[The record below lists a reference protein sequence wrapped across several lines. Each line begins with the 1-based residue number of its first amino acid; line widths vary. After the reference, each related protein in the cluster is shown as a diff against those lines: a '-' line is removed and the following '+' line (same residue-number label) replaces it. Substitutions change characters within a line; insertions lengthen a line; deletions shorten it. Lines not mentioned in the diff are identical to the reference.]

1 MITNIDINTFNGSIP
16 PAHDLVVYEK
26 GGEALDGF
34 TLYGFDEVG
43 MFEGDFLVPQYCF
56 MSSDH
61 DITEYV
67 KKEQ

>member
-1 MITNIDINTFNGSIP
+1 MGLLFM
-16 PAHDLVVYEK
+16 
-26 GGEALDGF
+26 
-34 TLYGFDEVG
+34 GFDEVG